1 MALGSWMGLYIS
13 VVDELM
19 AMRRE
24 QELLLL
30 MAIARHA
37 DYLGF
42 CWPGRSRLMA
52 LRHAGEKKHNERMTW
67 LVERNYVRVVE
78 TWDYRRRQWQQDY
91 QISPCVIYIR
101 EEFQDYCERVFNG
114 DLERDYTLENG
125 LYQNFSS
132 LKDSQPESLPE
143 SENRRIQPAPGT
155 SRRTSNHN
163 QLSTRATKTE
173 GRNASTMRS
182 AQTEQTENAK
192 RTEKD
197 NPQAGGA
204 PIDLET
210 LITDRELL
218 IKAIMHV
225 ASTTEHQA
233 ADVADTYP
241 IDQTMHWLRNTNLR
255 RQKGELKKPG
265 GYFFKMLR
273 MHGTP
278 IDQAM
283 PNGQTY
289 QDWETDQS
297 EDMEP

>member
-1 MALGSWMGLYIS
+1 MAIGSWMGLYIS

-37 DYLGF
+37 DRLGF

-52 LRHAGEKKHNERMTW
+52 LRHAGERKHNERMTW
-67 LVERNYVRVVE
+67 LQEHNYVRVVE

-91 QISPCVIYIR
+91 QISPCVIYVR

-114 DLERDYTLENG
+114 DQERDYTLENK
-125 LYQNFSS
+125 LVQNFLS

-143 SENRRIQPAPGT
+143 SETRRIQPAPGT
-155 SRRTSNHN
+155 NRRTSNHN
-163 QLSTRATKTE
+163 QRSNRATKQE

-192 RTEKD
+192 RTEKE
-197 NPQAGGA
+197 NPQAVG
-204 PIDLET
+204 PVDFDV
-210 LITDRELL
+210 LIHDQELL

-225 ASTTEHQA
+225 ASTSEHQSRTA
-233 ADVADTYP
+233 VDTYP
-241 IDQTMHWLRNTNLR
+241 IDQIIHWLRNTYTR
-255 RQKGELKKPG
+255 RQKGELMKPG
-265 GYFFKMLR
+265 GYFFRMLGL
-273 MHGTP
+273 HGTP
-278 IDQAM
+278 IDSAM
-283 PNGQTY
+283 PNGSTY
-289 QDWETDQS
+289 QEWENDHPDQT
-297 EDMEP
+297 EEI